1 MAEHAPCPKCDRLEL
16 EDELCEDC
24 GLCVRCCE
32 CEGWDEF
39 DADELGLDPDDDLR
53 DPQ

>member
-1 MAEHAPCPKCDRLEL
+1 MGEHAECPGCERIVL

-24 GLCVRCCE
+24 GECPRCCE

-39 DADELGLDPDDDLR
+39 DADELGEDPETDIQR
-53 DPQ
+53 G